1 MPFCLLYVAL
11 GAEKE
16 KAPKEKKTE
25 TDCIVGAHRHQGPR
39 AAPERQSFL
48 NAQGKFWGKG

>member
-1 MPFCLLYVAL
+1 MLYVAL

-25 TDCIVGAHRHQGPR
+25 TGCIVGAHRDQGPR
-39 AAPERQSFL
+39 AAPEKQSFL
-48 NAQGKFWGKG
+48 NAQGKF